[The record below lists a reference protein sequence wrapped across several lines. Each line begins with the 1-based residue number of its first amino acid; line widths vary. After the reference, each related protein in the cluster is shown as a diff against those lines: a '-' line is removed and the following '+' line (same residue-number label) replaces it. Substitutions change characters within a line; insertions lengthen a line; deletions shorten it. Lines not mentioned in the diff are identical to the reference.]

1 MPEIARK
8 TIAERERK
16 APVAPLHTEER
27 GPAVAGDQQ
36 RLDAA
41 GAPGDIAARHAAVLG
56 DPRMAEAG
64 PLQRARLMRHL
75 QRGYGNSHVE
85 RVMARVQ
92 PPQVQRR
99 EPPPAEGDE
108 RLPTEAERAAAL
120 QAAAAAET
128 LAGAA
133 RAQGADQAS
142 KTAGEK
148 AAEQASAQAAKGRAA
163 AATGAVRS
171 TLQAG
176 KAAARGQP
184 IGSKPGKSPKLA
196 EPSPAAAPPA
206 PGKSPASP
214 QQDAGFRAVVGKI
227 KGAGAQQASHPPA
240 SAKAHEAQAAAVSPP
255 AELAGKAQNTSVGK
269 MQQAETPAFD
279 AAGFKARLMERITQ
293 LTPKTA
299 KDADEF
305 KESGKV
311 EGVKGALQ
319 GDVASERQKSQGPLE
334 QQTQAEPDPSSETP
348 KPVTPLKEEQPGA
361 PPQIA
366 GAEKA
371 APPPRT
377 RAEVEQPLQ
386 AESQNL
392 DKEMAENDISEEQL
406 KKSNEPE
413 FQAAADAKKE
423 AQEHAAAAPQEVRQA
438 EQAQLKSAEAAASA
452 AVQAGVQGMHSDRA
466 RVLQTAGGTQAKT
479 RGKDEEERAKVGADI
494 KAIYAETKAAVEDK
508 LNGLDERVSQ
518 AFDLGANAARQT
530 FENYVKS
537 RMDAYKER
545 RYGGMLGW
553 ARWLKDK
560 VAGMPPEVNA
570 FFTEGRNLY
579 LKEMSV
585 VIDKITAII
594 GGTITEAK
602 AEIARGKQRISE
614 YVAKL
619 PAHLKGVGKEAA
631 DEIQSQF
638 DELEESVKNKEND
651 LIESLAQKY
660 NESLQAVDAR
670 IDEMKAANQG
680 LVDKAMG
687 AIKGV
692 VETIKQLKDML
703 LGVLAKAAGVIDV
716 IIKDPIGFLGN
727 LIGAVKMG
735 LDMFVGRI
743 GEHLKK
749 GLIGWLFGA
758 LAEAGIELPQSFDLK
773 GILHLVLQLLGLTY
787 ANIRARAVK
796 IIGEPAVA
804 RLEQVAEVFKIL
816 VTEGPAGLWK
826 FIMDK
831 LGELKEQAME
841 ALRNFIAE
849 SVIKAGITWIL
860 SLLNPASAFVKACKM
875 IYDIVMF
882 FIERGSQIM
891 SLVNAILDGIGAI
904 AAGSLSAAAAK
915 VEESLAKAV
924 PVAISFLASLL
935 GLGGIAGKVKE
946 VIGKIQK
953 PVNTLIDKVVGG
965 ALKLAKKVGGTKLIG
980 KVRAGMEWAKGKA
993 KQGVAYIKAKAQ
1005 QGKEWAKKRLTSM
1018 RERMTGKDKRT
1029 IEQKQRDLQS
1039 ALADADAL
1047 MKQKDA
1053 TPKMVKKA
1061 LPSIKSRYKLN
1072 SLRYVT
1078 DQTSKQGD
1086 KAHVSGTINPAG
1098 KTPVE
1103 QLTAEDSGRVIRIE
1117 SELGLPGSGN
1127 PGGKTR
1133 MNKEK
1138 QYPLPKDYGLGKD
1151 SASPHQWAHS
1161 QGGGTGAESEQG
1173 LLLTPEFV
1181 NQRLQNHGIELL
1193 LRQLVKRVSDDPN
1206 MKLYLKTETVAHQ
1219 FTLRLRSIV
1228 YQVEAE
1234 VSGGSR
1240 RIVLVATINVS
1251 RDRMAPTARC
1261 SIDYIGSQF
1270 QELLL
1275 SIVEETPSLA
1285 RRLDITD
1292 E

>member
-8 TIAERERK
+8 TTGERERP

-27 GPAVAGDQQ
+27 GPAVADEQP
-36 RLDAA
+36 RLNTA

-64 PLQRARLMRHL
+64 LLQRARLMRHL

-85 RVMARVQ
+85 RVMARVHQ
-92 PPQVQRR
+92 PQVQRR
-99 EPPPAEGDE
+99 EPSPAAEGGE
-108 RLPTEAERAAAL
+108 RLPTEAEKAAAL

-133 RAQGADQAS
+133 RAQGADQTS

-163 AATGAVRS
+163 AATSAARS

-184 IGSKPGKSPKLA
+184 TGGKPGKPSKPA
-196 EPSPAAAPPA
+196 EPLPAAAPPA
-206 PGKSPASP
+206 PGTSPASP
-214 QQDAGFRAVVGKI
+214 QQDARFQKVVGMI
-227 KGAGAQQASHPPA
+227 KGAGAKQASHPPA
-240 SAKAHEAQAAAVSPP
+240 AAKAHEAQAAAVSPP

-293 LTPKTA
+293 LMPKTA

-348 KPVTPLKEEQPGA
+348 KPVTPLQEEQPGA
-361 PPQIA
+361 PPQTA

-377 RAEVEQPLQ
+377 RAEVEQPVQ
-386 AESQNL
+386 AESQKL
-392 DKEMAENDISEEQL
+392 DKEMAENNVTEEQL

-413 FQAAADAKKE
+413 FQAAADARKE
-423 AQEHAAAAPQEVRQA
+423 AQEHAAAAPHEVRQE
-438 EQAQLKSAEAAASA
+438 EQAHLKSAEAEASA

-466 RVLQTAGGTQAKT
+466 RVLQTAGATQAKT
-479 RGKDEEERAKVGADI
+479 KSKDEEERAKVGADI

-530 FENYVKS
+530 FENYVKN

-553 ARWLKDK
+553 ARWLEDK

-579 LKEMSV
+579 LQEMSV
-585 VIDKITAII
+585 VIDKVTAII
-594 GGTITEAK
+594 GGAITEAK

-614 YVAKL
+614 YVARL
-619 PAHLKGVGKEAA
+619 PAHLKGVGKAAA

-660 NESLQAVDAR
+660 NESLEAVDAR
-670 IDEMKAANQG
+670 IDEMKAENQG

-703 LGVLAKAAGVIDV
+703 LGVLAKAADV
-716 IIKDPIGFLGN
+716 IGTIINDPIGFLGN

-758 LAEAGIELPQSFDLK
+758 LAEAGIELPQRFDLK

-826 FIMDK
+826 YIMDK

-841 ALRNFIAE
+841 SLRTFIAE
-849 SVIKAGITWIL
+849 SVIKAGIIWIL
-860 SLLNPASAFVKACKM
+860 SLLNPASAFIKACKM

-891 SLVNAILDGIGAI
+891 SLVNAILDSIGAI

-935 GLGGIAGKVKE
+935 GLGGIASKVKE

-965 ALKLAKKVGGTKLIG
+965 ALKIAKKAGG
-980 KVRAGMEWAKGKA
+980 KVKGAFTRKERSEAEKQKALQAGLAAGKAAIERLKGKRITAALIQPALGVIKLRYQMSLLRPVETDGYWAVEGDVQRVTVVKTTVTSGFGEDQDRDGVTRAEIERRFRHRVGPDYVFALVNTFWTLRRGAGGASGPNALEQLSLAAKGSGSYSLEGLKKHDSSFVVIENGKYMLKPQYRSKA
-993 KQGVAYIKAKAQ
+993 FTRDSCY
-1005 QGKEWAKKRLTSM
+1005 
-1018 RERMTGKDKRT
+1018 GKDYRPSVKDWKSEQLSKSHPQGGLRHLHDPKKYWYNGQWYKNSGRT
-1029 IEQKQRDLQS
+1029 KASIDHKPMIYEHWNSEGRNTDQKER
-1039 ALADADAL
+1039 
-1047 MKQKDA
+1047 KDFYNGEG
-1053 TPKMVKKA
+1053 
-1061 LPSIKSRYKLN
+1061 KSQLTIVPLSLN
-1072 SLRYVT
+1072 S
-1078 DQTSKQGD
+1078 
-1086 KAHVSGTINPAG
+1086 
-1098 KTPVE
+1098 
-1103 QLTAEDSGRVIRIE
+1103 
-1117 SELGLPGSGN
+1117 SEGA
-1127 PGGKTR
+1127 
-1133 MNKEK
+1133 
-1138 QYPLPKDYGLGKD
+1138 
-1151 SASPHQWAHS
+1151 SA
-1161 QGGGTGAESEQG
+1161 
-1173 LLLTPEFV
+1173 
-1181 NQRLQNHGIELL
+1181 
-1193 LRQLVKRVSDDPN
+1193 
-1206 MKLYLKTETVAHQ
+1206 
-1219 FTLRLRSIV
+1219 
-1228 YQVEAE
+1228 
-1234 VSGGSR
+1234 GGSYEYEVGEKFR
-1240 RIVLVATINVS
+1240 G
-1251 RDRMAPTARC
+1251 P
-1261 SIDYIGSQF
+1261 G
-1270 QELLL
+1270 E
-1275 SIVEETPSLA
+1275 
-1285 RRLDITD
+1285 
-1292 E
+1292 